1 MRVARES
8 ENYVRGNRAA
18 EAPGD
23 RPRAHEVEEG
33 SPGSPQRAK
42 VEAARAAVKK
52 VMGELT
58 KIIGQRK
65 DIEIELQDLE
75 EDKAY
80 YADKVTEIQESVSN
94 GTYRDAQ
101 NFEAALATLAKRIEK
116 AEFDSNAL
124 VGQLETVERAEK
136 NAARSRTP
144 SSRPRRRPRRIR
156 SRRTW
161 SPFESTF
168 PSSPRSARE
177 LSLSTS
183 AQNLAAY
190 DTACKRFG
198 GIAVETL
205 VGNRPS
211 VCRVALQPSSYTDIR
226 RSNAEVTT
234 CPYCKRML
242 VISKEDT
249 IMTEGKSSRSRKV
262 ALFVTGGIASY
273 KACEILRGLQ
283 KNGCDVRVA
292 MTEAAHETRWPQDI
306 RSPHRSRG
314 LSRRIREFLSHSAH
328 RAGRVGGYRPR
339 RPGNRQ
345 RHGEDGLWHRR

>member
-1 MRVARES
+1 MSEATALLRLQEIDLELMRSKKVAQ
-8 ENYVRGNRAA
+8 
-18 EAPGD
+18 D
-23 RPRAHEVEEG
+23 L
-33 SPGSPQRAK
+33 PQRAK

-124 VGQLETVERAEK
+124 VGQLETEEKAQTDSFKADVE
-136 NAARSRTP
+136 S
-144 SSRPRRRPRRIR
+144 IR
-156 SRRTW
+156 VHVS
-161 SPFESTF
+161 EL
-168 PSSPRSARE
+168 AKERE
-177 LSLSTS
+177 GVVAQIS

-242 VISKEDT
+242 VISKEDQ
-249 IMTEGKSSRSRKV
+249 S
-262 ALFVTGGIASY
+262 
-273 KACEILRGLQ
+273 
-283 KNGCDVRVA
+283 
-292 MTEAAHETRWPQDI
+292 
-306 RSPHRSRG
+306 
-314 LSRRIREFLSHSAH
+314 
-328 RAGRVGGYRPR
+328 
-339 RPGNRQ
+339 
-345 RHGEDGLWHRR
+345 

>member
-1 MRVARES
+1 MSEATALLRLQEIDLELIRSKKVAQ
-8 ENYVRGNRAA
+8 
-18 EAPGD
+18 D
-23 RPRAHEVEEG
+23 L
-33 SPGSPQRAK
+33 PQRAK

-80 YADKVTEIQESVSN
+80 FADKVTEIQESVSN

-136 NAARSRTP
+136 NARDLVAKLEAEEKAQTNSFKADVE
-144 SSRPRRRPRRIR
+144 SIR
-156 SRRTW
+156 VHVS
-161 SPFESTF
+161 EL
-168 PSSPRSARE
+168 AKERE
-177 LSLSTS
+177 GVVAQIS

-242 VISKEDT
+242 VISKEDQ
-249 IMTEGKSSRSRKV
+249 S
-262 ALFVTGGIASY
+262 
-273 KACEILRGLQ
+273 
-283 KNGCDVRVA
+283 
-292 MTEAAHETRWPQDI
+292 
-306 RSPHRSRG
+306 
-314 LSRRIREFLSHSAH
+314 
-328 RAGRVGGYRPR
+328 
-339 RPGNRQ
+339 
-345 RHGEDGLWHRR
+345 